1 MGQPLGETVWRF
13 LKNIKHA
20 RIQRLPSRAF
30 TPEKQRHVHTQKK
43 TCLCMSIATLF
54 VSAPNWKQLRRPAT
68 GGMARQAAICPSHG
82 KQLTTREN
90 GLLAGTAGCATSRG
104 SAPGGQ
110 KGYRSTVCT
119 YGEWT
124 VVLSWLRAWQLWWS
138 GVREGAGQQGSGCGS
153 NKTTRGVL
161 AVMEC
166 PVNLRYRWA
175 HLGCDVAL
183 YSSKT

>member
-1 MGQPLGETVWRF
+1 MGQPLGETVWWF

-20 RIQRLPSRAF
+20 RIQRLPSWAF
-30 TPEKQRHVHTQKK
+30 TPEKQRHVHTHKK
-43 TCLCMSIATLF
+43 NLSMHVDRNFIRISPKLETTPTSRNRGNGTTSCDLSI
-54 VSAPNWKQLRRPAT
+54 
-68 GGMARQAAICPSHG
+68 HG

-153 NKTTRGVL
+153 NKTT
-161 AVMEC
+161 
-166 PVNLRYRWA
+166 
-175 HLGCDVAL
+175 
-183 YSSKT
+183 

>member
-1 MGQPLGETVWRF
+1 MGQPLRETVWWF

-30 TPEKQRHVHTQKK
+30 TPEKQRHVHTHKK

-124 VVLSWLRAWQLWWS
+124 VVLSDTR
-138 GVREGAGQQGSGCGS
+138 GSGRDGMSCQPTVSMGTS
-153 NKTTRGVL
+153 RL
-161 AVMEC
+161 
-166 PVNLRYRWA
+166 
-175 HLGCDVAL
+175 
-183 YSSKT
+183 